1 MNFLAKLKEWFSN
14 LDPEA
19 KKKFV
24 LFSIIGLLIVT
35 GVLGYYATRGGKSK
49 VEGSKLTK
57 KEESQELFPEG
68 RKSLEKSALL
78 ETQSEIDKLREEL
91 LNSKK
96 EIEELRQ
103 QANATTEKK
112 SQFEEERRK
121 LEEMKK
127 ELEEEKKRLRS
138 APPVPPPPPPSAP
151 SIPPGTVPPGA
162 TPTASAFPSE
172 LSAPKLI
179 GDIVVVKGENATAK
193 STVQSPYGQQQVL
206 QQTSQAQQQALQQN
220 LQQKSTTSIS
230 KVTKNETIKKKY
242 YLPPSFMEATLLSG
256 LDAPAVGE
264 GKGHPVPILLRIK
277 APAVLPNR
285 VKANLKGCFIIA
297 EGVGNL
303 ATERADIRL
312 VSISCIDR
320 KNRAVID
327 QKIKG
332 FVVDTDGKIGLRG
345 TVVSKMGGLLVRSF
359 LAGLVQG
366 FGTQIFAQSQY
377 TSVSA
382 EGTLETVKPGKALQ
396 YGLGQG
402 IQSAANELMKF
413 YLELAKQTIPVV
425 EVLPTRSVTLV
436 VSEGAMLE
444 VKEHE
449 F

>member
-24 LFSIIGLLIVT
+24 LFSVIGLLIVI

-49 VEGSKLTK
+49 VEESKLTK

-96 EIEELRQ
+96 EIEELRR
-103 QANATTEKK
+103 QANAAAEKK
-112 SQFEEERRK
+112 SQLEEERRK

-138 APPVPPPPPPSAP
+138 APPVPPPPPPPAP
-151 SIPPGTVPPGA
+151 STPPGTVPPGA
-162 TPTASAFPSE
+162 TSTLPPE

-179 GDIVVVKGENATAK
+179 GEIVVVKGENATTR
-193 STVQSPYGQQQVL
+193 STVQSSYGQQQ
-206 QQTSQAQQQALQQN
+206 TSQIQQQVQQQA
-220 LQQKSTTSIS
+220 LQQKSTTSMS
-230 KVTKNETIKKKY
+230 KVTKSETIKKKY

-264 GKGHPVPILLRIK
+264 GKAHPVPVLLRIK

-345 TVVSKMGGLLVRSF
+345 TVVSKMGGLLARSF

-377 TSVSA
+377 TSVTA
-382 EGTLETVKPGKALQ
+382 EGTLQTVKPGEAFK

-436 VSEGAMLE
+436 VSEGVMLE

>member
-49 VEGSKLTK
+49 VEESKLTK

-112 SQFEEERRK
+112 SQLEEERRK

-138 APPVPPPPPPSAP
+138 APPVPPPPPPSAQSTP
-151 SIPPGTVPPGA
+151 LGAILPGA
-162 TPTASAFPSE
+162 TPTASAFPPES
-172 LSAPKLI
+172 LTPKLT
-179 GDIVVVKGENATAK
+179 GEIVVVKGENATAK
-193 STVQSPYGQQQVL
+193 STVQSPYGQQQ
-206 QQTSQAQQQALQQN
+206 ALQQN
-220 LQQKSTTSIS
+220 LQQKSTTSVS

-366 FGTQIFAQSQY
+366 FGTQIFVQSQY

-382 EGTLETVKPGKALQ
+382 EGTLQTVKPGEAFK

-449 F
+449 L